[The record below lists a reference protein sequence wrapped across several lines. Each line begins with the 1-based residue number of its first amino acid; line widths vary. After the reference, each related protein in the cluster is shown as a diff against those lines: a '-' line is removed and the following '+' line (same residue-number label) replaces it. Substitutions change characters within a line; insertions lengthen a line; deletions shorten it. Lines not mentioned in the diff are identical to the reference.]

1 MSIFFTEYKKGT
13 VKKYDLGKNNN
24 KGIILFFTESK
35 KLEPK
40 AKNLK
45 CLPEPLDDAFR
56 RHASLAKQT
65 RLGENQ
71 QGMVWYGGEGVHFLF

>member
-1 MSIFFTEYKKGT
+1 M
-13 VKKYDLGKNNN
+13 
-24 KGIILFFTESK
+24 
-35 KLEPK
+35 EPK
-40 AKNLK
+40 AKKLK
-45 CLPEPLDDAFR
+45 RLPEPLDDAFR